1 MNRDFWKDSGAS
13 LRESETNTAENKR
26 ESIKPTQHDYSEKN
40 SLYTIRQ
47 LENAYGKYAFGL
59 RNDKYVIEVSRK
71 SEFKEAVF
79 ENSREKLNENRLNEK
94 KVSGGRIL
102 SDSHKKDDSAFIYE
116 ESVKNSSPE
125 RIFINL
131 KQAAK
136 KENKLTLNE
145 MFPEREDIGKKVF
158 QSLKAS
164 VEAIKNEYKNT
175 NETPFF
181 KRAFN
186 YIIADENEEIDSNS
200 NMSDE

>member
-1 MNRDFWKDSGAS
+1 MNRDFWKDSAAS
-13 LRESETNTAENKR
+13 LRESETKTADNKR
-26 ESIKPTQHDYSEKN
+26 ESVKQTQHHNEKN
-40 SLYTIRQ
+40 SSDTVRQ

-59 RNDKYVIEVSRK
+59 RNDKYVIKISRK
-71 SEFKEAVF
+71 SEFREEVF
-79 ENSREKLNENRLNEK
+79 DNSREKLNENRLNEE

-102 SDSHKKDDSAFIYE
+102 SDSHKKDDSALIYE
-116 ESVKNSSPE
+116 ENFKYSSPE
-125 RIFINL
+125 RIFMNL
-131 KQAAK
+131 KLAAE

-145 MFPEREDIGKKVF
+145 MFPKREDIEKKVF

-175 NETPFF
+175 DETPFF

-186 YIIADENEEIDSNS
+186 YVSGSGNDETDDTNS

>member
-1 MNRDFWKDSGAS
+1 
-13 LRESETNTAENKR
+13 
-26 ESIKPTQHDYSEKN
+26 
-40 SLYTIRQ
+40 
-47 LENAYGKYAFGL
+47 
-59 RNDKYVIEVSRK
+59 
-71 SEFKEAVF
+71 
-79 ENSREKLNENRLNEK
+79 
-94 KVSGGRIL
+94 
-102 SDSHKKDDSAFIYE
+102 
-116 ESVKNSSPE
+116 
-125 RIFINL
+125 
-131 KQAAK
+131 
-136 KENKLTLNE
+136 